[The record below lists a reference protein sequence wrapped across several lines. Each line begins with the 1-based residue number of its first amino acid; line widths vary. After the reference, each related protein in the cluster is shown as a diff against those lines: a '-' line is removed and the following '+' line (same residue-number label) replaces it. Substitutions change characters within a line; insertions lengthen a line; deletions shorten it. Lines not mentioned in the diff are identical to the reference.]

1 MKKLLGIVVLGLFF
15 SSNVYSKEIALSCSV
30 TSSGYKYSI
39 ILNTSKKTII
49 LDNKEAK
56 VKKWNKYEILAN
68 ISDSHYILDRVN
80 GTLKLEGGSGDSYGQ
95 CKVKDKTLF

>member
-1 MKKLLGIVVLGLFF
+1 M
-15 SSNVYSKEIALSCSV
+15 
-30 TSSGYKYSI
+30 
-39 ILNTSKKTII
+39 
-49 LDNKEAK
+49 DNKEAK

>member
-1 MKKLLGIVVLGLFF
+1 MIKNLGIIVLVLLF

-30 TSSGYKYSI
+30 ISSGYKYSI

-49 LDNKEAK
+49 LDNKKAK
-56 VKKWNKYEILAN
+56 VIKWNKYEILAN